1 MTLHTCQYCGKSCDT
16 AQGLKGHYDLTKL
29 CRERM
34 YKAYEVDSGGE
45 SESDDTVSGSGDS
58 EVEIDDGGLG
68 DDSTAPDIEQ
78 SFDDAGNS
86 SDDDEL
92 RADPPRTN
100 TSPSRSPSPVDA
112 HPSGPQKRPRPTVE
126 EVEDE
131 DDRYVQDFPANRRAG
146 EPLGQCET
154 VFEKLRAEQKEN
166 GHPPWYPFESEEE
179 WELARWLMTTGLS
192 QKNRDDYLKLKTV
205 REKIQPSFSNNRA
218 FLKYIDALPSGPQ
231 WFCHALEVTGDE
243 KDEKGEDK
251 KEIVEV
257 WYRDPVECVRELLG
271 NPSFAGK
278 QGYKPIRIFKT
289 MKDGKYTN
297 QEFSEMWTAD
307 WWWKIQELLP
317 PGATL
322 GPIIIS
328 TDKTQL
334 TRFSGDQQAWP
345 VYLTIGSIEKE
356 TRRSPSSRATIL
368 IGYIPVTKLEII
380 SKARRG
386 AVGQQLFHDC
396 MRVIL
401 EPLCAA
407 GEEGVEMACADGF
420 VRRMYLILAAYIA
433 DYPEQCLVACCR
445 ENSCPRCIVKPKE
458 RGKPIFSTYRDSEE
472 TLRVIR
478 DQSQNKFPVKFVD
491 QNLRALHPLWADF
504 PHCDIFASFTPDLL
518 HELHNGVFGDHI
530 VKWSTKATNVG
541 SRIVK
546 DTIRAVRGEPM
557 KMTSKGVQPAKEGR
571 FDTVLVRK
579 DPPDRSKNPT
589 DGKSFI

>member
-16 AQGLKGHYDLTKL
+16 AQGLKGHYDFTKL

-34 YKAYEVDSGGE
+34 YKAYKVDSGGE
-45 SESDDTVSGSGDS
+45 SESDDTVSASGDS
-58 EVEIDDGGLG
+58 EVEIDGGLG
-68 DDSTAPDIEQ
+68 DNSAAPDIEQ
-78 SFDDAGNS
+78 PFDDAGNS
-86 SDDDEL
+86 SDDNEL

-112 HPSGPQKRPRPTVE
+112 PPSNPQKRPL
-126 EVEDE
+126 
-131 DDRYVQDFPANRRAG
+131 QDLPANRRAG

-154 VFEKLRAEQKEN
+154 VFENLRAEQKEN
-166 GHPPWYPFESEEE
+166 GHPPWYPRRNIP
-179 WELARWLMTTGLS
+179 LIIS
-192 QKNRDDYLKLKTV
+192 QV
-205 REKIQPSFSNNRA
+205 REKIQPSFPNNRA
-218 FLKYIDALPSGPQ
+218 FLKFIDALPSGPQ
-231 WFCHALEVTGDE
+231 WFCHALE
-243 KDEKGEDK
+243 GEDK
-251 KEIVEV
+251 KEAVEV

-289 MKDGKYTN
+289 MKDSKYTN
-297 QEFSEMWTAD
+297 QEFSEMWTVVENPGRGLTIH
-307 WWWKIQELLP
+307 KLLP

-368 IGYIPVTKLEII
+368 IGYIPVTKLEI
-380 SKARRG
+380 A
-386 AVGQQLFHDC
+386 AAFHDC

-401 EPLCAA
+401 EPLRAA

-472 TLRVIR
+472 TLRVIQ
-478 DQSQNKFPVKFVD
+478 DQSQNKFPVKF
-491 QNLRALHPLWADF
+491 
-504 PHCDIFASFTPDLL
+504 
-518 HELHNGVFGDHI
+518 LHNGVFSDHI
-530 VKWSTKATNVG
+530 VKWSSKATNDTHISYVHT
-541 SRIVK
+541 K
-546 DTIRAVRGEPM
+546 DGTWNTI
-557 KMTSKGVQPAKEGR
+557 
-571 FDTVLVRK
+571 
-579 DPPDRSKNPT
+579 
-589 DGKSFI
+589 